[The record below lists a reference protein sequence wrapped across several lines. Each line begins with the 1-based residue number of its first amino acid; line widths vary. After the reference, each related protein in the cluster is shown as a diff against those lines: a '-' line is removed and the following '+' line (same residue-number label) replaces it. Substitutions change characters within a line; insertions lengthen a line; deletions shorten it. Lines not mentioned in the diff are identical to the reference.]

1 MNVEATPLLSIANL
15 EVRYRSGEN
24 DVLAVNDLTL
34 ELAAGECKALIGES
48 GCGKS
53 TVAMAIMQYLGENG
67 RISAGKVS
75 FRGQDLAILP
85 SADLKAIRGNRI
97 AMIYQDAASALNPTM
112 KIGRQLEEVLEIH
125 EGMPL
130 SAARERVLAML
141 KSVGIPD
148 PAGTMQRYPHQMSGG
163 QQQRVLIAMAFL
175 AEPDLLILDEPT
187 TALDVTVEA
196 EIIHLLAEMRRERNT
211 AMLFISHNLG
221 LVRRVCDSIAVMYA
235 GQIVEQGPT
244 DTILSDP
251 KHPYSRGLMACI
263 PRLDRGRSDYRLNSI
278 AGQVPRL
285 HSAPT
290 SCTFADR
297 CDHARLGIC
306 DRPVPLEALGGG
318 AEIRCARWQALEPG
332 TAKDAATAAAV
343 APPALAESNTVLSLD
358 GVSKTYEI
366 RGPFKIGGFGIS
378 RVRAGEDIS
387 LTLKAGETL
396 GIVGES
402 GCGKSTLARII
413 MGLETS
419 SSGRVVVLGDDVTGK
434 YVEQRDPNHVRNVQ
448 MVFQNPDSTLN
459 PVHTVGFIL
468 DRAVKLLGGVSGKA
482 ARHAEVDRLLGL
494 VRLPREVLRMRAA
507 RLSGGQKQRVAVAR
521 AFAGR
526 PAMVVA
532 DEPTS
537 ALDTSVKTAI
547 LELLLSVQKETGT
560 ALVFISH
567 DLAVVRYVADRVNV
581 MYLGHILESGPVD
594 DVFSPPFHPY
604 TEALLAAVPVID
616 GDRHSHHRR
625 LRGEAAI
632 WTGSQAG
639 CPFASRCD
647 VKIGAICE
655 TQTPPA
661 RLSGPHLIQCHHTL
675 PELQARFA
683 GVKNDPMA
691 HHSVESPSSE
701 RPIA

>member
-1 MNVEATPLLSIANL
+1 MTADAEPLLSIANL
-15 EVRYRSGEN
+15 EVRYRSADRE
-24 DVLAVNDLTL
+24 VLAVNDLTL
-34 ELAAGECKALIGES
+34 DLAAGECKALIGES

-53 TVAMAIMQYLGENG
+53 TVAMAIMQYLGDNG
-67 RISAGKVS
+67 RISAGRIS
-75 FRGQDLAILP
+75 FRGQNLAALP
-85 SADLKAIRGNRI
+85 GADLKAIRGNRI

-112 KIGRQLEEVLEIH
+112 KIGRQLAEVLEVH
-125 EGMPL
+125 ENLPPAVALGR
-130 SAARERVLAML
+130 AVDML
-141 KSVGIPD
+141 RSVGIPD
-148 PAGTMQRYPHQMSGG
+148 PAGTMRRYPHQLSGG

-196 EIIHLLAEMRRERNT
+196 EIIHLLGQMRRERNT

-221 LVRRVCDSIAVMYA
+221 LVHRVCDSIAVMYA
-235 GQIVEQGPT
+235 GQIVEQGPVQV
-244 DTILSDP
+244 ILGDP
-251 KHPYSRGLMACI
+251 RHPYSRGLMACI
-263 PRLDRGRSDYRLNSI
+263 PRLDRGRSEYRLNSI

-285 HSAPT
+285 HAAPET
-290 SCTFADR
+290 CTFMDR
-297 CDHARLGIC
+297 CQHARPGTC
-306 DRPVPLEALGGG
+306 DRPVDLEALDG
-318 AEIRCARWQALEPG
+318 AGEVRCARWQELDG
-332 TAKDAATAAAV
+332 AAAGELDAPAAEQEV
-343 APPALAESNTVLSLD
+343 AASPTKVLSLD
-358 GVSKTYEI
+358 GVSKTYELA
-366 RGPFKIGGFGIS
+366 RAFKIGRSGVT
-378 RVRAGEDIS
+378 RVRAGENVS
-387 LTLKAGETL
+387 LTLKTGETL

-419 SSGRVVVLGDDVTGK
+419 TSGRVVVLGDDVTGK
-434 YVEQRDPNHVRNVQ
+434 YVEQRDPSHVRNVQ

-468 DRAVKLLGGVSGKA
+468 NRAVRLLGGIGDRA
-482 ARHAEVDRLLGL
+482 ERHAEVERLVSL
-494 VRLPREVLRMRAA
+494 VRLPREVLAMRAG

-526 PAMVVA
+526 PALVVA

-547 LELLLSVQKETGT
+547 LELLLSVQKKTGT

-567 DLAVVRYVADRVNV
+567 DLAVVRYIADRVSV
-581 MYLGHILESGPVD
+581 MYLGHILESGPVN

-616 GDRHSHHRR
+616 GGKDYHHKP

-632 WTGSQAG
+632 WTGSQTG

-647 VKIGAICE
+647 IKIGAICD

-661 RLSGPHLIQCHHTL
+661 RLFGAHTIQCHHPRQDLEGGSRGL
-675 PELQARFA
+675 PVTSKPAA
-683 GVKNDPMA
+683 
-691 HHSVESPSSE
+691 ESLH
-701 RPIA
+701 

>member
-1 MNVEATPLLSIANL
+1 MTVEAAPLLSIANL
-15 EVRYRSGEN
+15 EARYRSGDQE
-24 DVLAVNDLTL
+24 VLAVNDLTID
-34 ELAAGECKALIGES
+34 LAAGECKALIGES

-67 RISAGKVS
+67 RISAGQIS
-75 FRGQDLAILP
+75 FQGRNLATL
-85 SADLKAIRGNRI
+85 SDADLKALRGNRI

-112 KIGRQLEEVLEIH
+112 KIGRQLAEVLEIH
-125 EGMPL
+125 ESLPL
-130 SAARERVLAML
+130 AAARGRVLEML

-148 PAGTMQRYPHQMSGG
+148 PAGTMRRYPHQLSGG

-221 LVRRVCDSIAVMYA
+221 LVRRVCDTIAVMYA
-235 GQIVEQGPT
+235 GQVVEQGPT
-244 DTILSDP
+244 DTILGDP

-263 PRLDRGRSDYRLNSI
+263 PRLDRGRSEYRLNSI

-285 HSAPT
+285 NSMPT
-290 SCTFADR
+290 RCTFIDR
-297 CDHARLGIC
+297 CEHARTGVC
-306 DRPVPLEALGGG
+306 DRPIALEALPEG
-318 AEIRCARWQALEPG
+318 AAIRCARWRLLERG
-332 TAKDAATAAAV
+332 AAAEFSAAV
-343 APPALAESNTVLSLD
+343 AVAKADTITSDTVLSLD
-358 GVSKTYEI
+358 GVSKTYEM
-366 RGPFKIGGFGIS
+366 RGPFKIGGAGVS

-387 LTLKAGETL
+387 LTLNAGETL

-419 SSGRVVVLGDDVTGK
+419 TSGRVVVLGDNVTGK

-468 DRAVKLLGGVSGKA
+468 NRAVRLLGGVRGRA
-482 ARHAEVDRLLGL
+482 ERHAEVERLLGL
-494 VRLPREVLRMRAA
+494 VRLPREILAMRAG

-526 PAMVVA
+526 PALVVA

-567 DLAVVRYVADRVNV
+567 DLAVVRYIADRVSV
-581 MYLGHILESGPVD
+581 MYLGHILETGPVD

-616 GDRHSHHRR
+616 GSKDYHHQP
-625 LRGEAAI
+625 LRGEAGI
-632 WTGSQAG
+632 WTGSQTG

-655 TQTPPA
+655 MQTPPA
-661 RLSGPHLIQCHHTL
+661 RLCGTHLIQCHHTL
-675 PELQARFA
+675 SDLTARSS
-683 GVKNDPMA
+683 KRQPDLPTPK
-691 HHSVESPSSE
+691 SVEPSE
-701 RPIA
+701 RPFA

>member
-1 MNVEATPLLSIANL
+1 MTGEAAPLLSIANL
-15 EVRYRSGEN
+15 EVRYRSGDRE
-24 DVLAVNDLTL
+24 VLAVNDLTID
-34 ELAAGECKALIGES
+34 LAAGECKALIGES

-67 RISAGKVS
+67 RISAGQIS
-75 FRGQDLAILP
+75 FQGQNLATLP
-85 SADLKAIRGNRI
+85 DADLKALRGNRI

-112 KIGRQLEEVLEIH
+112 KIGRQLAEVLEIH
-125 EGMPL
+125 ESMPL
-130 SAARERVLAML
+130 AAARGRALAML

-148 PAGTMQRYPHQMSGG
+148 PAGTMQRYPHQLSGG

-221 LVRRVCDSIAVMYA
+221 LVRRVCDTIAVMYA

-263 PRLDRGRSDYRLNSI
+263 PRLDRGRSDYKLNSI

-290 SCTFADR
+290 SCTFLDR
-297 CDHARLGIC
+297 CEHARTGLC
-306 DRPVPLEALGGG
+306 DRPIALEALHDG
-318 AEIRCARWQALEPG
+318 AEIRCARWQLLERG
-332 TAKDAATAAAV
+332 KVGELSATEAV
-343 APPALAESNTVLSLD
+343 AQADTITSNTVLSLE
-358 GVSKTYEI
+358 GVSKTYEM
-366 RGPFKIGGFGIS
+366 RGPFKIGGSGVS
-378 RVRAGEDIS
+378 RVRAGENIS
-387 LTLKAGETL
+387 LTLNAGETL

-413 MGLETS
+413 MGLEIST
-419 SSGRVVVLGDDVTGK
+419 SGRVVVLGDAVTGK
-434 YVEQRDPNHVRNVQ
+434 YVEQRDPSHVRNVQ

-468 DRAVKLLGGVSGKA
+468 NRAVRLLGGVRG
-482 ARHAEVDRLLGL
+482 RAERQVEVERLLGL
-494 VRLPREVLRMRAA
+494 VRLPREVLAMRAG

-526 PAMVVA
+526 PALVVA

-567 DLAVVRYVADRVNV
+567 DLAVVRYIADRVSV
-581 MYLGHILESGPVD
+581 MYLGHILETGPVD

-616 GDRHSHHRR
+616 GSKDYHHQP
-625 LRGEAAI
+625 LRGAAAI
-632 WTGSQAG
+632 WTGSQTG

-647 VKIGAICE
+647 IKIGAICE

-661 RLSGPHLIQCHHTL
+661 RLCGTHLIQCHHTL
-675 PELQARFA
+675 SDLQAR
-683 GVKNDPMA
+683 
-691 HHSVESPSSE
+691 SPGHQPDLPTSKSIEPSE
-701 RPIA
+701 RPFA